1 MAFEKGNDIKV
12 SVGST
17 LIGGQQNCS
26 INRETETSDT
36 TTKDSGVW
44 SEAEAIGLSWSVDLD
59 GLVVVGD
66 QGLEALETAWENLQQ
81 VDVKYGN
88 STNYKSGKAI
98 ITSLSSNS
106 ANKEKTTYSVSLQG
120 VGALEKTGE
129 KYKIKGVLINEST
142 KN

>member
-66 QGLEALETAWENLQQ
+66 DGLKALETAWENLQQ
-81 VDVKYGN
+81 VDVKYGT

-120 VGALEKTGE
+120 VGALRKTE
-129 KYKIKGVLINEST
+129 EEE
-142 KN
+142 

>member
-66 QGLEALETAWENLQQ
+66 EGLKALETAWENLQQ
-81 VDVKYGN
+81 VDVKYGT

-120 VGALEKTGE
+120 VGALSKTE
-129 KYKIKGVLINEST
+129 EE
-142 KN
+142 

>member
-12 SVGST
+12 SVGDT

-36 TTKDSGVW
+36 TTKDSGAW

-66 QGLEALETAWENLQQ
+66 EGLKALESAWENLQQ
-81 VDVKYGN
+81 VDVKYGT
-88 STNYKSGKAI
+88 SSNYKSGKAI

-129 KYKIKGVLINEST
+129 
-142 KN
+142 

>member
-12 SVGST
+12 SVGAT

-26 INRETETSDT
+26 INRETETSDV

-66 QGLEALETAWENLQQ
+66 AGLKALETAWENLQQ
-81 VDVKYGN
+81 VDVKYGTA
-88 STNYKSGKAI
+88 SSYKSGRAI

-106 ANKEKTTYSVSLQG
+106 PSKEKTTYSVSLQG
-120 VGALEKTGE
+120 VGALSKTE
-129 KYKIKGVLINEST
+129 EE
-142 KN
+142 

>member
-1 MAFEKGNDIKV
+1 MAFEKGNDIRV
-12 SVGST
+12 SVGAT

-59 GLVVVGD
+59 GLVVIGD
-66 QGLEALETAWENLQQ
+66 EGLEALESAWENLEQ
-81 VDVKYGN
+81 VDVKYGTA
-88 STNYKSGKAI
+88 TNYKSGKAV

-106 ANKEKTTYSVSLQG
+106 SNKEKSTYSVSLQG
-120 VGALEKTGE
+120 VGPLSKATE
-129 KYKIKGVLINEST
+129 
-142 KN
+142 

>member
-1 MAFEKGNDIKV
+1 MAFEKGNDIRV

-66 QGLEALETAWENLQQ
+66 AGLKALETAWENLQQ
-81 VDVKYGN
+81 VDVKYGT
-88 STNYKSGKAI
+88 STNYKSGRAI

-106 ANKEKTTYSVSLQG
+106 ASKEKTTYSVSLQG
-120 VGALEKTGE
+120 VGALSKTE
-129 KYKIKGVLINEST
+129 EE
-142 KN
+142 

>member
-66 QGLEALETAWENLQQ
+66 QGLKALETAWENLQQ
-81 VDVKYGN
+81 VDIKYGT
-88 STNYKSGKAI
+88 SSNYKSGKAI

-129 KYKIKGVLINEST
+129 
-142 KN
+142 

>member
-66 QGLEALETAWENLQQ
+66 EGLKALETAWENLQQ
-81 VDVKYGN
+81 VDVKYGT
-88 STNYKSGKAI
+88 SSNYKSGKAI

-120 VGALEKTGE
+120 VGALEKTRG
-129 KYKIKGVLINEST
+129 
-142 KN
+142 

>member
-44 SEAEAIGLSWSVDLD
+44 AEAEAIGLSWSVDLD

-66 QGLEALETAWENLQQ
+66 EGLKALETAWENLQQ
-81 VDVKYGN
+81 VDVKYGT
-88 STNYKSGKAI
+88 SSNYKSGKAI
-98 ITSLSSNS
+98 ITSLSSKS

-129 KYKIKGVLINEST
+129 
-142 KN
+142 

>member
-66 QGLEALETAWENLQQ
+66 EGLKTLETAWENLQQ
-81 VDVKYGN
+81 VDVKYGT
-88 STNYKSGKAI
+88 SSNYKSGKAI

-129 KYKIKGVLINEST
+129 
-142 KN
+142 

>member
-12 SVGST
+12 SVGAT

-26 INRETETSDT
+26 INRETETSDV

-66 QGLEALETAWENLQQ
+66 AGLKALETAWENLQQ
-81 VDVKYGN
+81 VDVKYGTA
-88 STNYKSGKAI
+88 SNYESGRAI

-106 ANKEKTTYSVSLQG
+106 PSKEKTTYSVSLQG
-120 VGALEKTGE
+120 VGALSKTE
-129 KYKIKGVLINEST
+129 EE
-142 KN
+142 

>member
-12 SVGST
+12 SVGAT

-66 QGLEALETAWENLQQ
+66 AGLKALETAWENLQQ
-81 VDVKYGN
+81 VDVKYGT

-120 VGALEKTGE
+120 VGALSKTGE
-129 KYKIKGVLINEST
+129 E
-142 KN
+142 

>member
-12 SVGST
+12 SVGAT

-66 QGLEALETAWENLQQ
+66 QGLKALETAWESLQQ
-81 VDVKYGN
+81 VDVKYGT

-120 VGALEKTGE
+120 VGALGKTGE
-129 KYKIKGVLINEST
+129 E
-142 KN
+142 

>member
-26 INRETETSDT
+26 INRETETSDV

-66 QGLEALETAWENLQQ
+66 AGLKALETAWENLQQ
-81 VDVKYGN
+81 VDVKYGT

-120 VGALEKTGE
+120 VGALSKTGE
-129 KYKIKGVLINEST
+129 E
-142 KN
+142 

>member
-12 SVGST
+12 SVGAT

-26 INRETETSDT
+26 INRETETSDV

-66 QGLEALETAWENLQQ
+66 AGLKALETAWENLQQ
-81 VDVKYGN
+81 VDVKYGT
-88 STNYKSGKAI
+88 STNYKSGRAI

-120 VGALEKTGE
+120 VGALSKTGE
-129 KYKIKGVLINEST
+129 E
-142 KN
+142 

>member
-36 TTKDSGVW
+36 TTKDSGAW

-66 QGLEALETAWENLQQ
+66 EGLKALETAWENLQQ
-81 VDVKYGN
+81 VDVKYGT
-88 STNYKSGKAI
+88 SSNYKSGKAI

-129 KYKIKGVLINEST
+129 
-142 KN
+142 

>member
-12 SVGST
+12 SVGAT

-26 INRETETSDT
+26 INRETETSDV

-66 QGLEALETAWENLQQ
+66 AGLKALETAWENLQQ
-81 VDVKYGN
+81 VDVKYGT

-120 VGALEKTGE
+120 VGALSKTGE
-129 KYKIKGVLINEST
+129 E
-142 KN
+142 

>member
-1 MAFEKGNDIKV
+1 MAFEKGNDIRV

-66 QGLEALETAWENLQQ
+66 AGLKALETAWENLQQ
-81 VDVKYGN
+81 VDVKYGTA
-88 STNYKSGKAI
+88 SNYKSGRAI

-106 ANKEKTTYSVSLQG
+106 ASKEKTTYSVSLQG
-120 VGALEKTGE
+120 VGALSETE
-129 KYKIKGVLINEST
+129 EE
-142 KN
+142 

>member
-66 QGLEALETAWENLQQ
+66 AGLKALETAWENLQQ
-81 VDVKYGN
+81 VDVKYGT

-120 VGALEKTGE
+120 VGALSKTGE
-129 KYKIKGVLINEST
+129 E
-142 KN
+142 

>member
-66 QGLEALETAWENLQQ
+66 EGLEALETAWENLQQ
-81 VDVKYGN
+81 VDVKYGT
-88 STNYKSGKAI
+88 SSNYKSGKAI

-106 ANKEKTTYSVSLQG
+106 SNKEKTTYSVSLQG
-120 VGALEKTGE
+120 VGALEKTRG
-129 KYKIKGVLINEST
+129 
-142 KN
+142 

>member
-66 QGLEALETAWENLQQ
+66 EGLKALESAWENLQQ
-81 VDVKYGN
+81 VDVKYGT

-129 KYKIKGVLINEST
+129 
-142 KN
+142 

>member
-1 MAFEKGNDIKV
+1 MAFELGNDIRV
-12 SVGST
+12 SVGEV

-26 INRETETSDT
+26 INRETETSDA

-44 SEAEAIGLSWSVDLD
+44 SESEAVGLSWSVDCD

-66 QGLEALETAWENLQQ
+66 EGLEALEDAWENLQQ
-81 VDVKYGN
+81 VDIKYGT

-106 ANKEKTTYSVSLQG
+106 PSKDKTCSSI
-120 VGALEKTGE
+120 TG
-129 KYKIKGVLINEST
+129 
-142 KN
+142 

>member
-1 MAFEKGNDIKV
+1 MVFEKGNDIKV

-26 INRETETSDT
+26 INRETETSDV
-36 TTKDSGVW
+36 TTKDSGIW

-66 QGLEALETAWENLQQ
+66 AGLKALETAWENLQQ
-81 VDVKYGN
+81 VDVKYGTA
-88 STNYKSGKAI
+88 SDYKSGRAI

-106 ANKEKTTYSVSLQG
+106 PSKEKTTYSVSLQG
-120 VGALEKTGE
+120 VGALSKTGE
-129 KYKIKGVLINEST
+129 E
-142 KN
+142 